1 MRLYTSSMRSK
12 YGNKKIKYNGEV
24 FDSRKEARRWCEL
37 LLLQKAGDISELKRQ
52 VEFEIIPAQYE
63 IVKRVSK
70 TGKPLKDGKKL
81 VERRACYVADFVY
94 RDKEGNIVVEDT
106 KSEATKTKDYILKR
120 KLMLF
125 VHDVRIKEI

>member
-12 YGNKKIKYNGEV
+12 YGNKKIKYDGEV

-37 LLLQKAGDISELKRQ
+37 LLLQKAGEISELKRQ

-63 IVKRVSK
+63 FSK
-70 TGKPLKDGKKL
+70 TGKPLKDGMKL
-81 VERRACYVADFVY
+81 IEKRACYVADFVY

-106 KSEATKTKDYILKR
+106 KSEATKTNYYILKR
-120 KLMLF
+120 KLMLLK
-125 VHDVRIKEI
+125 HGIRIKET